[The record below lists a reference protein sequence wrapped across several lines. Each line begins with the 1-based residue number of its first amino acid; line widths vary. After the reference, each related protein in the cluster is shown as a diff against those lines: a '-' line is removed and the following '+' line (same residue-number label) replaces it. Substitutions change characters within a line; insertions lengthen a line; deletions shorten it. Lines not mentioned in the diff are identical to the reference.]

1 LAEILLQLAD
11 MAPHGRL
18 GLTQHFRGPAQGAGT
33 GDREKDSKIVPIH
46 ASAIQFCLETV
57 QEILLAKDFLMS
69 EAIFETSRV
78 VQRSVTGEKNMRSL
92 SPGLAL
98 GVGLFLT
105 AQAEAAPFRFAGQQD
120 VATMDPYMVD
130 ETFTTNF
137 LAAIYEPLVRRGR
150 ALEIEPGL
158 AARWEQMEPN
168 RWRFHLRP
176 DVTFTDGTRFT
187 SGDVVFSL
195 ERARKPGSNM
205 VNRVANIAAV
215 AATDPLTV
223 EITTRG
229 ADPTLLANL
238 SAVLIMPKTWAE
250 VHGAAD
256 PISLKDVK
264 ETYAAQHAIGTG
276 PFILTTR
283 EAGTRT
289 VLQANPGWWDNLQHN
304 LDTVTYTPILSNATR
319 VAALLSGEVDMIDPV
334 PLQDQVRVKGAPDLM
349 LMAGPELRVVFLG
362 MDQFRPELLYSDVKG
377 KNPFKDIRVR
387 QAFYDAI
394 DVWAIKDRVMAG
406 QSQPVAQIAASGIV
420 GYDAD
425 LPPHAH
431 ADIDAARKLMAEAG
445 YADGFKLD
453 MNCPAGRYVNDER
466 ICQSVASMLARINV
480 KLNVVTQ
487 PPALFFGRTAKR
499 DTSFYML
506 GTTPPT
512 YDAYSTVFGLMVCPA
527 DLLNGRPGLVPGGG
541 AFNASGYC
549 DPETDQLTAAAA
561 SEFDTAKRNKDFAQ
575 IWRRL
580 VTQVGYIPLHQQG
593 LSWGV
598 RKGISLVQRPD
609 DVLDL
614 RFVRMP

>member
-1 LAEILLQLAD
+1 
-11 MAPHGRL
+11 
-18 GLTQHFRGPAQGAGT
+18 
-33 GDREKDSKIVPIH
+33 
-46 ASAIQFCLETV
+46 
-57 QEILLAKDFLMS
+57 
-69 EAIFETSRV
+69 
-78 VQRSVTGEKNMRSL
+78 MRALSL
-92 SPGLAL
+92 GLAL
-98 GVGLFLT
+98 AMGWGASLL
-105 AQAEAAPFRFAGQQD
+105 APAKAEAAPFRFAGQQD

-150 ALEIEPGL
+150 ALEIEAGL
-158 AARWEQMEPN
+158 AAGWEQTEPN

-176 DVTFTDGTRFT
+176 NVRFSDGTNFT
-187 SGDVVFSL
+187 ADDVVFSL

-215 AATDPLTV
+215 AAADPLTV
-223 EITTRG
+223 DVTTRTP
-229 ADPTLLANL
+229 DPTLLANL
-238 SAVLIMPKTWAE
+238 TAVLIMPKAWAE
-250 VHGAAD
+250 AHGAAD
-256 PISLKDVK
+256 PISLQDAK
-264 ETYAAQHAIGTG
+264 ENYAAQHAIGTG
-276 PFILTTR
+276 PFILKTR

-289 VLQANPGWWDNLQHN
+289 VLEANPGWWDKPEHN
-304 LDTVTYTPILSNATR
+304 LGTVTYTPILSSATR

-334 PLQDQVRVKGAPDLM
+334 PLQDQARVKEAPGLVLM
-349 LMAGPELRVVFLG
+349 TGPELRVVFLG

-377 KNPFKDIRVR
+377 RNPFKDIRVR

-406 QSQPVAQIAASGIV
+406 QSQPVAQIAAPGIV
-420 GYDAD
+420 GYDPT

-431 ADIDAARKLMAEAG
+431 ADIDAARKLMADAG

-487 PPALFFGRTAKR
+487 PPALFFGRIAKR

-527 DLLNGRPGLVPGGG
+527 DLLNGRPGPVTGGG
-541 AFNASGYC
+541 AFNAGGYC
-549 DPETDQLTAAAA
+549 DPQTDQLTAAAS

-575 IWRRL
+575 IWQRL
-580 VTQVGYIPLHQQG
+580 VTEVGYIPLHQQG

-598 RKGISLVQRPD
+598 RKGVDVVQRPD

>member
-1 LAEILLQLAD
+1 
-11 MAPHGRL
+11 
-18 GLTQHFRGPAQGAGT
+18 
-33 GDREKDSKIVPIH
+33 V
-46 ASAIQFCLETV
+46 
-57 QEILLAKDFLMS
+57 
-69 EAIFETSRV
+69 
-78 VQRSVTGEKNMRSL
+78 RSL
-92 SPGLAL
+92 SLCLAL
-98 GVGLFLT
+98 GMGLLLT
-105 AQAEAAPFRFAGQQD
+105 AEAKAAPFRFAGQQD

-150 ALEIEPGL
+150 ALEIEAGL
-158 AARWEQMEPN
+158 AARWEQLEPT

-176 DVTFTDGTRFT
+176 DVKFQDGTAFT
-187 SGDVVFSL
+187 SADVVFSL

-215 AATDPLTV
+215 AAADGLTV
-223 EITTRG
+223 DVTTRSP
-229 ADPTLLANL
+229 DPTLLANL
-238 SAVLIMPKTWAE
+238 TAVLIMPKAWAE
-250 VHGAAD
+250 AHGAAD
-256 PISLKDVK
+256 PINLKDSK
-264 ETYAAQHAIGTG
+264 ENYAAQHAMGTG
-276 PFILTTR
+276 PFILKTR

-289 VLQANPGWWDNLQHN
+289 VLQANPAWWDKPEHN
-304 LDTVTYTPILSNATR
+304 LDTVTYTPILNNATR

-334 PLQDQVRVKGAPDLM
+334 PLQDQGRVKEAADLV

-377 KNPFKDIRVR
+377 KNPFRDIRVR
-387 QAFYDAI
+387 RAFYSAI

-406 QSQPVAQIAASGIV
+406 QSQPVAQIAAPGIV
-420 GYDAD
+420 GYDPA
-425 LPPHAH
+425 LPPHAR
-431 ADIDAARKLMAEAG
+431 ADIEAAKKLMAEAG
-445 YADGFKLD
+445 YAEGFKLD

-466 ICQSVASMLARINV
+466 ICQSVAAMLARINV
-480 KLNVVTQ
+480 KLNVITQ
-487 PPALFFGRTAKR
+487 PPAQFFGRTAKR

-527 DLLNGRPGLVPGGG
+527 DLLGGRTGPVPGGG

-561 SEFDTAKRNKDFAQ
+561 SEFDVAKRNEDFSK
-575 IWRRL
+575 IWHRL
-580 VTQVGYIPLHQQG
+580 VSQVGYIPLHQQG

-598 RKGISLVQRPD
+598 RKGINLVQRPD

-614 RFVRMP
+614 RYVRMP